1 MKDQTFDE
9 FEEILNQGYQD
20 YFTYLENRY
29 LVFKTNDN
37 CYTKKLVYQG
47 SKNPPAKMAMITKK
61 YLSEIYSFMEEVEYK
76 YETQQFY

>member
-9 FEEILNQGYQD
+9 FEEILNQGYQV

-47 SKNPPAKMAMITKK
+47 SKSTSEDGNDNKK
-61 YLSEIYSFMEEVEYK
+61 ISK
-76 YETQQFY
+76 